1 MRHQR
6 IYALG
11 LICLSSFS
19 LPRDVLFSQISHS
32 IIPIDSLNFRARDVL
47 ELPKL
52 SLDSTLKLSASIQ
65 PQAQS
70 YQPRLQL
77 PELTRPSMLGD
88 LTPIPKVKLA
98 SPATSRRVFSIG
110 RLRLESFP
118 EQIEEL
124 SYANT
129 KLYAKQINLSTQLNP
144 LIRLNA
150 SAMLGYTH
158 SPYQPV
164 PEQMY
169 QLYTGLSI
177 SPRQDLRIDLGVAFR
192 EQIRYQYW
200 NPHLSLQA
208 NMSDR
213 LRLQLYSGLSR
224 YTTPRQI
231 GLHGLHG
238 IQYYLGGRLDYA
250 LGKNVYLYGNAHTSI
265 HQGIMGSSIHP
276 YLNQWS
282 PSLGGGI
289 GFYIEGSGP
298 IEIGVQYHYNPISR
312 RMEPVPSVNIVGAV
326 SLLVK
331 VIANLFE

>member
-1 MRHQR
+1 MRHRR
-6 IYALG
+6 ILPLG
-11 LICLSSFS
+11 LLWFSASSLSGGSLLCQTS
-19 LPRDVLFSQISHS
+19 LPATPTDTL
-32 IIPIDSLNFRARDVL
+32 SLRTRDVL

-52 SLDSTLKLSASIQ
+52 HLDSTLKLGAPIR
-65 PQAQS
+65 PQSPS
-70 YQPRLQL
+70 YQLRPQL
-77 PELTRPSMLGD
+77 PEITRPTLQGD
-88 LTPIPKVKLA
+88 LTSLPKVQLA
-98 SPATSRRVFSIG
+98 PPSTDHKIFSIG

-118 EQIEEL
+118 EQIDEL

-129 KLYAKQINLSTQLNP
+129 RLYAKQINLSTQLNP

-150 SAMLGYTH
+150 SAMLGHTH

-177 SPRQDLRIDLGVAFR
+177 SPSQDLRLNLGVAFR
-192 EQIRYQYW
+192 EQMRYQYW
-200 NPHLSLQA
+200 NPHLSVQA

-213 LRLQLYSGLSR
+213 LRLQLYSGLSQ
-224 YTTPRQI
+224 YTTANPI
-231 GLHGLHG
+231 GQYSLHG

-265 HQGIMGSSIHP
+265 HQGIMGSTIHP

-289 GFYIEGSGP
+289 GFNIEGCGP

-312 RMEPVPSVNIVGAV
+312 RMEPMPWVNIVGAV
-326 SLLVK
+326 NLVIKAIASL
-331 VIANLFE
+331 FD